1 VDTLVSIGSDQDWHV
16 PESASEYVRAI
27 SVVTNP
33 MKAAF
38 HSARETFALKCLDKA
53 LLNFSAFKQF
63 LDQPFR
69 DADQRPRAFRQN
81 VNIILSGGGSR
92 AIFYRN
98 LFPERLEETVV
109 NSGLTSWNLDPG
121 RRKIDGQG
129 FHPRHLM
136 KPDKFIV
143 GGVES
148 DDFDRLSVAHGLS
161 LSSETLL
168 QITAKEMSDRQWNG
182 S

>member
-1 VDTLVSIGSDQDWHV
+1 
-16 PESASEYVRAI
+16 
-27 SVVTNP
+27 
-33 MKAAF
+33 
-38 HSARETFALKCLDKA
+38 
-53 LLNFSAFKQF
+53 
-63 LDQPFR
+63 
-69 DADQRPRAFRQN
+69 

-109 NSGLTSWNLDPG
+109 NSGLTTWKLDSG

-136 KPDKFIV
+136 NPDRFIV
-143 GGVES
+143 SGVES

-182 S
+182 R